1 MASWRETSSNSGI
14 VWLPFFQLYEH
25 YTHPARH
32 GRKKM
37 AWELGT
43 VPHGPLCKQALR
55 PCCYARPRQAGN
67 CTPRIVGT
75 PSSRLT
81 VVELKRGN
89 TATTA
94 GAGFALRLLLAQMPP
109 VPRSSTNRWWRYGKY
124 PFYPQKHLPQSLPE
138 TSLLSERWNTER
150 RAALHHGG
158 LPTAPPCRC
167 RNRIAERPATGRRS
181 RRTSH
186 S

>member
-1 MASWRETSSNSGI
+1 MPIYKMVNGKERLEKVGRTSFGDQGVFERGDLQRILRDPPDVLEEGLLIISEEFGDWQDSNRRI
-14 VWLPFFQLYEH
+14 DLL
-25 YTHPARH
+25 
-32 GRKKM
+32 
-37 AWELGT
+37 
-43 VPHGPLCKQALR
+43 ALN
-55 PCCYARPRQAGN
+55 ATG
-67 CTPRIVGT
+67 
-75 PSSRLT
+75 RLT